1 MEDTSYADS
10 WKQGG
15 WEQFNNTDNINVKI
29 HASGNSVIFFKCP
42 QYWRLLLN
50 ICIELIHNDVIEHN
64 YKLKTVIAQ

>member
-29 HASGNSVIFFKCP
+29 HARGNSVIF
-42 QYWRLLLN
+42 LSVHN
-50 ICIELIHNDVIEHN
+50 IEDCYLTSV
-64 YKLKTVIAQ
+64 